1 MSRFQWNTKD
11 IREDRD
17 ASDSN
22 LSTVSRSSPE
32 VTHLGEWTTSRRE
45 LLCFY
50 LYSIVRFSLFFCTF
64 FPIFY
69 RRPKGNN
76 GLAGFRFGPSQIQNL
91 LYFAGHDLSQPPFA
105 KPCSSGSNC
114 VLPFLGHVRNS
125 SSFSHRP
132 HLRYSS
138 MGLYIILLWV
148 VNSIILLTNGICFA
162 IQAVMLL
169 MIGAWADYGTW
180 RCAGARIFPRRL
192 NGHRPLKN
200 RPNILIFFTI
210 LSAASSFAWL
220 GVQEPSQWPG
230 GIVLYLLNSKCYPI
244 FRPFRVSLSQ

>member
-180 RCAGARIFPRRL
+180 RCAGLESFQGGEWTPTAQKQAKYLDFFYYFVCRLLVCMAWHSRAITMARR
-192 NGHRPLKN
+192 N
-200 RPNILIFFTI
+200 RF
-210 LSAASSFAWL
+210 
-220 GVQEPSQWPG
+220 
-230 GIVLYLLNSKCYPI
+230 
-244 FRPFRVSLSQ
+244 VSP